1 MKCLQKK
8 YDKLEPKCKA
18 AVRNFTQITMSDP
31 TLDFLLMKACEPM
44 IQLFCA
50 VKQIIQQNDMHKKNS
65 FSQNIEGGSENELI
79 RCLIK
84 HKAEQRMDFR
94 CKASIDHHQIVCKRI
109 ETRTN

>member
-50 VKQIIQQNDMHKKNS
+50 VKQIIQQNDIHLKKIL
-65 FSQNIEGGSENELI
+65 FIEY
-79 RCLIK
+79 
-84 HKAEQRMDFR
+84 
-94 CKASIDHHQIVCKRI
+94 
-109 ETRTN
+109 